1 MKQESIGGE
10 IRDSMGTQ
18 SDTTRKLMLTVKLL
32 TTEMMTQTV
41 KIAVQ
46 YAKTPDRS
54 MVEPI
59 GILLRKKSICL
70 RSHPSLTQNVEL
82 KKTMMFVAHLVF
94 INQFNARTMKTR
106 KMHNY
111 LLTF

>member
-1 MKQESIGGE
+1 MKQESMGGK

-18 SDTTRKLMLTVKLL
+18 SDTTRKSMLTVKLL
-32 TTEMMTQTV
+32 TTEMMTQMV

-106 KMHNY
+106 KMHN
-111 LLTF
+111 